1 MPIYTLQGPDGKT
14 YEIEGPAG
22 ATAEQLG
29 AFIASQA
36 PKPQAAAPQEKPG
49 GFMQGAKNLAAGAVR
64 GAGSIGATLLA
75 PYDMAMD
82 AMGGKGLSLESNR
95 ERRAGMD
102 AALENPET
110 PILGGAEAD
119 SWMYKG
125 GKLAG
130 EIAGTAGAGGLIA
143 KPLAGVAPRLASSI
157 ASGGFNIGQKSGS
170 AMADALLRGAGG
182 AIQGGAQA
190 AMVDPSSAGT
200 GAAIGAVTPG
210 IVKAAGSAGN
220 ALSGGLETGAK
231 KLMQSALKPTIEQL
245 RKGKAAIAVDTLL
258 DEGLNATRGGVE
270 KLRTRIGDVNDE
282 VAQRIA
288 ASTATVDKQ
297 KVIDA
302 LRGTSSKFATQVNPT
317 ADLTAIKAAADDF
330 AAHPMISGNDI
341 PVQLAQ
347 QLKQGTYKALS
358 GKYGEAGSASTEAQK
373 ALARGLKDEIAGAVP
388 EVAGLNARESALL
401 QTLEVAER
409 RALMD
414 ANKNPMGLAALSQ
427 SPASW
432 AMFMADK
439 SALFK
444 SLAARLANQASKT
457 VAPPK
462 QLPNFM
468 QQHGLLG
475 APSVAI
481 SSP

>member
-22 ATAEQLG
+22 ATAEQL
-29 AFIASQA
+29 AQVIQSQ
-36 PKPQAAAPQEKPG
+36 PKPQDAAPQEKPG
-49 GFMQGAKNLAAGAVR
+49 GFMQGAGNLAAGALR
-64 GAGSIGATLLA
+64 GAGSIGATIMA
-75 PYDMAMD
+75 PIDMAKD
-82 AMGGKGLSLESNR
+82 AMDGKGLSLESNR
-95 ERRAGMD
+95 QRRQDMD
-102 AALENPET
+102 AGLEQM
-110 PILGGAEAD
+110 GAQPD

-125 GKLAG
+125 GKLVG
-130 EIAGTAGAGGLIA
+130 EIAGTAGAGGAIA
-143 KPLAGVAPRLASSI
+143 KPLAGIAPRLASSI
-157 ASGGFNIGQKSGS
+157 TSGGFNIGQKSGS

-270 KLRTRIGDVNDE
+270 QLRTRVGDVNNE

-288 ASTATVDKQ
+288 NSTATVDKQ
-297 KVIDA
+297 KIIDA
-302 LRGTSSKFATQVNPT
+302 LRSTSSKFATQVNPT
-317 ADLTAIKAAADDF
+317 ADLAAIKAAGDDF
-330 AAHPMISGNDI
+330 AAHPMIAGNNI

-347 QLKQGTYKALS
+347 QLKQGTYKTLS
-358 GKYGEAGSASTEAQK
+358 GKYGEVGSASTEAQK

-462 QLPNFM
+462 QLPNFV